1 MKKLTIPCPDDY
13 RGLKKM
19 LLCMRLTSCLLLLTF
34 LHVSAHVRSQDK
46 LTVNVRHIG
55 WQPFFELL
63 QTKSNY
69 TFLYKDNSLP
79 RNEHFDVAVSELTV
93 PQILD
98 AVLRNSPLTYQ
109 LLPNRLI
116 AITPRVTAATA
127 TAPDAPEDI
136 RVTGRIVSSS
146 GDPLAG
152 ATVHV
157 KGGTAATS
165 TDSTGHFTLMAP
177 DDATLVISYIGY
189 ESQEIAVTA
198 RTRIDVTLTAL
209 PGSLNEVVVIGY
221 GTARKKD
228 LTGAVSTV
236 NARDISGLPVA
247 GSDQILQGK
256 AAGVAVTQ
264 VTGAPGDGVSVII
277 RGQAS
282 FGSSVPLYVI
292 DGIPT
297 ADGINEISP
306 NDIESVSVLKDA
318 SSASIYGAR
327 AANGVVL
334 ITTKKGVN
342 GKPRLSAN
350 GYYGVQSPAHL
361 IPMANTAQYLNAYN
375 AAATNDYVAGGA
387 SNRALLPLG
396 MLDTLPNVNWQKQV
410 LKSEPMYDAQ
420 LSIAGGSE
428 GTKYIVSANYLDQ
441 KGMIL
446 NSGFSRFNLRT
457 SVTSTLNKIF
467 EVGTNLNLA
476 YDKTRQIGSS
486 GDGYTAP
493 GGSNPGASVVRYA
506 LFRTPATPV
515 KYLNGPYQGQYVDLP
530 ETVNGANVFGDGL
543 NPVALAANTDRNFYN
558 YTLLGDVYLQVTP
571 IAHLKLKS
579 DFGTNLIITDY
590 KQFYP
595 TWGIQRIQNSPN
607 ALDQSNTNNFN
618 YNWTNT
624 ATYDVLMGK
633 QSLNILAGTEII
645 YNDTKAISAS
655 ETGFINQTSTFQY
668 LSNGTS
674 LTPGVGGNESN
685 WSLSSLFARL
695 TYQYDG
701 KYLATFNF
709 RRDGS
714 SRLDP
719 SDQWGNFFS
728 GSAGWRIDK
737 EAFMQNVRPISL
749 LKLRVDYGQL
759 GDQNALSNYG
769 YASLVGS
776 NGYYPFGT
784 TPAITSTIYA
794 KGNPNLKWQTTTM
807 GDVGLDLGLFADAV
821 TLTADYYRKITT
833 NLLQAPQDPTSAGA
847 VASPAFENNGK
858 ILNEGFE
865 FELSYRHTLN
875 HDWSYNVTGNLT
887 TLHNDVEKLL
897 NNQPIPAGRVN
908 TNVYATST
916 AVGHPVGAFYML
928 KQEGIFQTP
937 EDVFTHASQGAP
949 VRPGDVKYLDVNSD
963 GVIDQNDRVFAGSPI
978 PNLTYALT
986 GQVHFKQFDVSLF
999 FQGVS
1004 GDKIYNQVAM
1014 DIVGFYR
1021 PFNITE
1027 KTANDSW
1034 HGAGTSNTRPLLS
1047 WNDATN
1053 NTQTS
1058 TRFLESGDYLKL
1070 KNVQLGYNF
1079 SSACLSKLKMRSIR
1093 FYISVQ
1099 NVFTITKY
1107 TGQDPE
1113 MTTSADAA
1121 SSNDGPKALN
1131 IDWGTYPA
1139 ARTMTLGANVNF

>member
-1 MKKLTIPCPDDY
+1 MKKLTIPCLDDY

-34 LHVSAHVRSQDK
+34 LHVSANVRSQEK

-69 TFLYKDNSLP
+69 TFLYKDNTLP

-98 AVLRNSPLTYQ
+98 AILRNSPLTYQ
-109 LLPNRLI
+109 LLPNRLV
-116 AITPRVTAATA
+116 AITPRVTVAAN
-127 TAPDAPEDI
+127 PDAAEDI
-136 RVTGRIVSSS
+136 RITGRVVSAS
-146 GDPLAG
+146 GDPLVG

-157 KGGTAATS
+157 KGGTASTS
-165 TDSTGHFTLMAP
+165 TDSTGHYSLMAP
-177 DDATLVISYIGY
+177 DDATLVISYVGY
-189 ESQEIAVTA
+189 EPQEIAVTA
-198 RTRIDVTLTAL
+198 RTRIDITLTAAA
-209 PGSLNEVVVIGY
+209 GSMNEVVVIGY

-334 ITTKKGVN
+334 ITTKKGIN

-350 GYYGVQSPAHL
+350 GYYGVQTPAHL

-387 SNRALLPLG
+387 SNRTLLPLG

-467 EVGTNLNLA
+467 EVGTNVNLA
-476 YDKTRQIGSS
+476 YDKTKQIGSS
-486 GDGYTAP
+486 GDGYSAP

-515 KYLNGPYQGQYVDLP
+515 KYPNGPYQGQYVDLP
-530 ETVNGANVFGDGL
+530 EAVNNTNVFGDGL

-558 YTLLGDVYLQVTP
+558 YTLLGDAYLQVTP
-571 IAHLKLKS
+571 IPHLKLKS
-579 DFGTNLIITDY
+579 DFGTNFIITDY
-590 KQFYP
+590 KQFFP

-607 ALDQSNTNNFN
+607 ALDQSTTNNFN

-624 ATYDVLMGK
+624 ATYDVLIGK
-633 QSLNILAGTEII
+633 QSLNVLAGTEII
-645 YNDTKAISAS
+645 YNDTKTTSAS
-655 ETGFINQTSTFQY
+655 QTGFINQTSTFQY

-695 TYQYDG
+695 SYQYDG

-714 SRLDP
+714 SKLDP

-737 EAFMQNVRPISL
+737 EAFMQNVRPVSL

-784 TPAITSTIYA
+784 TAAITSTIYA

-833 NLLQAPQDPTSAGA
+833 NLLQAPQDPTSAGT

-865 FELSYRHTLN
+865 FELSYKHTVDK
-875 HDWSYNVTGNLT
+875 DWSYNVTGNLT
-887 TLHNDVEKLL
+887 TLHNKVEALL
-897 NNQPIPAGRVN
+897 ENQPIPAGRVN
-908 TNVYATST
+908 NNVYATST

-928 KQEGIFQTP
+928 KQQGIFQTP
-937 EDVFTHASQGAP
+937 EDVFTHASQGSP
-949 VRPGDVKYLDVNSD
+949 VRPGDVKYLDVNGD

-978 PNLTYALT
+978 PILTYALT
-986 GQVHFKQFDVSLF
+986 GQVRFKQFDLSLF

-1027 KTANDSW
+1027 KTATGSW

-1047 WNDATN
+1047 WTDATN

-1058 TRFLESGDYLKL
+1058 TRFLESGNYLKL

-1079 SSACLSKLKMRSIR
+1079 SSALLQKWKMRSIR

-1099 NVFTITKY
+1099 NVFTVTKY

-1139 ARTMTLGANVNF
+1139 ARTTTVGANINF